1 MNMSDDEKKIL
12 DQIKKQ
18 MKEHGLV
25 SYKVG
30 VFEGYIGKIKVTPKG
45 WQRLLV
51 PIKGYHYDDYELP
64 QIMHLKGELYFIVK
78 KEHQT
83 YDVPYKKE
91 FYRYTWDEL
100 VNMVESTPWST
111 RTFNYGGKGHTTWKV
126 GLLKAIERSLS
137 CYDAHEEIKEKL
149 SESQIR
155 ILCKIV
161 DDETSFL
168 EKAVDK
174 IFLGY

>member
-1 MNMSDDEKKIL
+1 MNNAEKKIL

-18 MKEHGLV
+18 MKGHGLV

-64 QIMHLKGELYFIVK
+64 KIMHLKGELYFIVK

-83 YDVPYKKE
+83 YEVPYKKE
-91 FYRYTWDEL
+91 LFRYKWDEL
-100 VNMVESTPWST
+100 VDMVESTPWSI
-111 RTFNYGGKGHTTWKV
+111 RTYSYGGKGHTTWRT

-137 CYDAHEEIKEKL
+137 CYDAHEEIKTKL
-149 SESQIR
+149 SESQLE
-155 ILCKIV
+155 ILCKSI
-161 DDETSFL
+161 DDEKDL
-168 EKAVDK
+168 AEKLIDK
-174 IFLGY
+174 ILGY

>member
-1 MNMSDDEKKIL
+1 MNMSDAEKKII
-12 DQIKKQ
+12 DKIKKQ
-18 MKEHGLV
+18 MKEHGLA

-64 QIMHLKGELYFIVK
+64 QIMHLKDELYFIVK
-78 KEHQT
+78 KEYQT

-91 FYRYTWDEL
+91 FFRFTWDEL
-100 VNMVESTPWST
+100 VSMVESTPWSI
-111 RTFNYGGKGHTTWKV
+111 RTNNYGGKGNTDWRT

-137 CYDAHEEIKEKL
+137 CYDAHEELKEKL
-149 SESQIR
+149 SESQLE
-155 ILCKIV
+155 ILCKRI
-161 DDETSFL
+161 DDEKSL
-168 EKAVDK
+168 PEKLIDK
-174 IFLGY
+174 MLGY

>member
-1 MNMSDDEKKIL
+1 MSDAEKKIL

-64 QIMHLKGELYFIVK
+64 KIMHLKGELYFIVK

-91 FYRYTWDEL
+91 FFRFTWDEL
-100 VNMVESTPWST
+100 VSMVESTPWSI
-111 RTFNYGGKGHTTWKV
+111 RTFN
-126 GLLKAIERSLS
+126 
-137 CYDAHEEIKEKL
+137 
-149 SESQIR
+149 
-155 ILCKIV
+155 
-161 DDETSFL
+161 
-168 EKAVDK
+168 
-174 IFLGY
+174 

>member
-1 MNMSDDEKKIL
+1 MINTKEKDFLESIKKYMKQHGLTSYNIGIL
-12 DQIKKQ
+12 DSQ
-18 MKEHGLV
+18 
-25 SYKVG
+25 
-30 VFEGYIGKIKVTPKG
+30 IGKIKITPKG

-51 PIKGYHYDDYELP
+51 PIKGYYYDDFEVCK
-64 QIMHLKGELYFIVK
+64 IMHLDDELYFIVK

-83 YDVPYKKE
+83 YEVPYKKE
-91 FYRYTWDEL
+91 FFRYTWDEL
-100 VNMVESTPWST
+100 VNMVKTTKWSI
-111 RTFNYGGKGHTTWKV
+111 RNWGFGGKDHTDWESNK
-126 GLLKAIERSLS
+126 LRSIESSLRY
-137 CYDAHEEIKEKL
+137 YDAHEEIKEKL

>member
-1 MNMSDDEKKIL
+1 MNMSDAEKKIL

-30 VFEGYIGKIKVTPKG
+30 VFEGYIGKTKVTPKG

-51 PIKGYHYDDYELP
+51 PIKGYYYDDFELEK
-64 QIMHLKGELYFIVK
+64 IMHLNGELYFIVK
-78 KEHQT
+78 KEYQT

-91 FYRYTWDEL
+91 FFRFTWDEL
-100 VNMVESTPWST
+100 VSMVESTPWSI
-111 RTFNYGGKGHTTWKV
+111 RTFSYGGKGHTTWRT

-137 CYDAHEEIKEKL
+137 FYDAHEELKEKL
-149 SESQIR
+149 SDQQIEILVQRIESEKS
-155 ILCKIV
+155 LAEKLV
-161 DDETSFL
+161 DRM
-168 EKAVDK
+168 
-174 IFLGY
+174 LGY

>member
-1 MNMSDDEKKIL
+1 MNMSDAEKKIL

-18 MKEHGLV
+18 MKGHGLV

-78 KEHQT
+78 KEYQT

-91 FYRYTWDEL
+91 FFRFTWDEL
-100 VNMVESTPWST
+100 VSMVESTPWSI
-111 RTFNYGGKGHTTWKV
+111 RTLNYGGKCHTTWKV
-126 GLLKAIERSLS
+126 GLLKAIERSLN
-137 CYDAHEEIKEKL
+137 CYDAHEELKDEL
-149 SESQIR
+149 SESQLK
-155 ILCKIV
+155 ILCKRI
-161 DDETSFL
+161 DDEKSL
-168 EKAVDK
+168 PEKLVDK
-174 IFLGY
+174 MLGY

>member
-1 MNMSDDEKKIL
+1 MNNAEKKVL

-64 QIMHLKGELYFIVK
+64 QIMHLKDELYFIVK

-91 FYRYTWDEL
+91 FFRFTWDEL
-100 VNMVESTPWST
+100 VSMVESTPWSI
-111 RTFNYGGKGHTTWKV
+111 RTFNYGGKDHTTWKT

-137 CYDAHEEIKEKL
+137 FYDAHEELKEKL
-149 SESQIR
+149 SESQLE
-155 ILCKIV
+155 ILCKRI
-161 DDETSFL
+161 DDEKSFL
-168 EKAVDK
+168 GKAVDK

>member
-1 MNMSDDEKKIL
+1 
-12 DQIKKQ
+12 
-18 MKEHGLV
+18 
-25 SYKVG
+25 
-30 VFEGYIGKIKVTPKG
+30 
-45 WQRLLV
+45 
-51 PIKGYHYDDYELP
+51 
-64 QIMHLKGELYFIVK
+64 MHLKGELYFIVK

-91 FYRYTWDEL
+91 FFRYTWDKL
-100 VNMVESTPWST
+100 VDMVESTPWSI
-111 RTFNYGGKGHTTWKV
+111 RTYSYGGKGHTTWRT

-155 ILCKIV
+155 IICKIV

-174 IFLGY
+174 VFLGY

>member
-1 MNMSDDEKKIL
+1 MNMSDAEKKIL

-64 QIMHLKGELYFIVK
+64 QIMHLKDELYFIVK
-78 KEHQT
+78 KEYQT

-91 FYRYTWDEL
+91 FFRFTWDEL
-100 VNMVESTPWST
+100 AGMVESTPWSI
-111 RTFNYGGKGHTTWKV
+111 RTFNYGGKGHTTWKT

-137 CYDAHEEIKEKL
+137 FYDAHEELKEKL
-149 SESQIR
+149 SESQLE
-155 ILCKIV
+155 ILCKRI
-161 DDETSFL
+161 DDEKSL
-168 EKAVDK
+168 PEKLIDK
-174 IFLGY
+174 MLGY